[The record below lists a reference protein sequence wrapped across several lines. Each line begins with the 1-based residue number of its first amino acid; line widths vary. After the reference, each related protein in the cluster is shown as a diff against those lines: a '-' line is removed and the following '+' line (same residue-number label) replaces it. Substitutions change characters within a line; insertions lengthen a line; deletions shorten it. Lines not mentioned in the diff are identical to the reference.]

1 MKNRVLL
8 TAITAGLLGT
18 SMAHAHGDR
27 DPGKMFDALD
37 ANDNGQLSQEELSNM
52 HEAMARLRF
61 QSADSND
68 DGKIDRDEFMAK
80 AEQRAERMFER
91 MDDNDDGTLDADE
104 AQPHH
109 GGKHHKSGK
118 HHDGDKPHHDK
129 SEDKDK
135 GEHRKDGHG
144 DRKGKHAEKMLERM
158 DSDDD
163 GSVSRDEWDDAME
176 RAHERH
182 GDKKTD
188 DQ

>member
-52 HEAMARLRF
+52 HEAMAKL
-61 QSADSND
+61 QSADSNA

-80 AEQRAERMFER
+80 AEQRAKHVRAHGR
-91 MDDNDDGTLDADE
+91 QRRRHADADE

-163 GSVSRDEWDDAME
+163 GSVSRDEWNDAME

-182 GDKKTD
+182 DDKKTD